1 VDPLTLRD
9 AIEGELQSNLLPF
22 WRERSLDRVHGG
34 FIAEM
39 ASDGGV
45 RGDAAKGL
53 VLNARLLWTFSTL
66 YRQLGEG
73 RDLELARRA
82 YEVLERSFRDRE
94 HGGYVW
100 RVDPEGRP
108 LDRSK
113 KIYGQAFCIYAL
125 CEYDLATGDNG
136 ALEEARRVYEL
147 IEDHARDLAN
157 GGYIESRAPDW
168 TATAELRLSDSDMNA
183 PKSMNTH
190 LHLLEAYTNLFRAWP
205 EAGLAARVREL
216 IDVFGDRILE
226 RGGRPGSGHLRH
238 FFGEGW
244 EVRSDT
250 YTYGHD
256 IEASWLL
263 GEAAEVL
270 GDARRASD
278 VRRWGVETAEA
289 VLDEALAVGG
299 GLAYEGRRGEV
310 IDARRDWWCQAEA
323 VIGFWHAFSVT
334 GEARFAEAAAR
345 VWDFIARELVDR
357 VHGEWIWGVRADG
370 SVNPGQPKVSE
381 WKCPYHGVR
390 MCLEMMRRLAN
401 SGQGAAQ

>member
-1 VDPLTLRD
+1 MDPLTLRD

-22 WRERSLDRVHGG
+22 WRERSVDRVHGG

-39 ASDGGV
+39 ASDGSV

-66 YRQLGEG
+66 YRQLGDA

-82 YEVLERSFRDRE
+82 YEYLDRSFRDHE

-125 CEYDLATGDNG
+125 CEYDLAARDNG
-136 ALEEARRVYEL
+136 ALETARRVYEL
-147 IEDHARDLAN
+147 IEHHARDAAC

-168 TATAELRLSDSDMNA
+168 TATADLRLSDIDMNA

-190 LHLLEAYTNLFRAWP
+190 LHVLEAYTNLSRAWP
-205 EAGLAARVREL
+205 EGGLAARVREL
-216 IDVFGDRILE
+216 IDLFGGHILE

-270 GDARRASD
+270 GDERLAGE
-278 VRRWGVETAEA
+278 VRRWGVEMAEA
-289 VLDEALAVGG
+289 VLDEALAGDG
-299 GLAYEGRRGEV
+299 GLAYEGRGGKV

-323 VIGFWHAFSVT
+323 VIGFWNAFSVT
-334 GEARFAEAAAR
+334 GEVRFAEAAAS

-370 SVNPGQPKVSE
+370 SVEPGQPKVSE

-390 MCLEMMRRLAN
+390 MCLEMMRRLPG